1 MFEQDLIQI
10 ATQFSSGIR
19 TRIVHIVRR
28 VGALQRLCDVLLL
41 FWSLQKFHRGPGPS
55 CWLRIGKGC

>member
-55 CWLRIGKGC
+55 CG